1 HLPPRNAASRQYG
14 SKPCRHRNNVFI
26 CGFLNFRRLLRSK
39 CGHTRA
45 QRSNTLTATE
55 ALQVN
60 GRRSF
65 NPTVTNTCFIHGISM
80 QPATDTL
87 QLYVRKRWYGN
98 RTLFTAITSS
108 LTLHKATLSLS
119 RPIAISAEQRDF
131 YQ

>member
-1 HLPPRNAASRQYG
+1 
-14 SKPCRHRNNVFI
+14 
-26 CGFLNFRRLLRSK
+26 GFFNFRRLLRSK

-65 NPTVTNTCFIHGISM
+65 NPTVTNTCLIHGISM

-87 QLYVRKRWYGN
+87 QLYVRKRWSGN
-98 RTLFTAITSS
+98 RTLFNAIKNNIKQHKTTRK
-108 LTLHKATLSLS
+108 LT
-119 RPIAISAEQRDF
+119 RPLAKRAEQRDF